1 MELQGGQRH
10 PGRAR
15 ETQGKAREGVP
26 RAPWGPPSFPLG
38 SPWPSPGCPWPPWSS
53 IKPPYLTACLRSPI
67 DCPEVYMAVCKQ
79 LREAPPVER
88 KGKEKK

>member
-10 PGRAR
+10 TGRAR
-15 ETQGKAREGVP
+15 GTQGKAREGVP
-26 RAPWGPPSFPLG
+26 RAHRGPPTFTQG
-38 SPWPSPGCPWPPWSS
+38 SPRTAPGCPRPPRSS
-53 IKPPYLTACLRSPI
+53 IKPPYFTACLRSPI